1 MAKAEAALKKQMWN
15 RLNKKQCDPF
25 LAWKKQPTNPA
36 NKPKNKKIRKK
47 LQSDIWK
54 KVSNCGIHSQEDVSL
69 GLPRWHWRDGCY
81 GNQVLICFVA
91 APFLCERKHFQVDT
105 RFVHLLW

>member
-54 KVSNCGIHSQEDVSL
+54 KSQTVAFTVRKMCHSGYQGDTGVM
-69 GLPRWHWRDGCY
+69 
-81 GNQVLICFVA
+81 A
-91 APFLCERKHFQVDT
+91 AMETKCSFAL
-105 RFVHLLW
+105 